1 MQFQI
6 GLISSYSSYQ
16 WPSWGCC
23 AVFGGGYAFLAD
35 LLWIGGCR
43 GCGMHWCLA
52 WLAGWLAGWLRW
64 ARGQAPSSVVL
75 VVCADFGGVRVLA
88 LWFIWMGELRVK
100 YILMAYFSRALM
112 FAGFFIR
119 RLGVCRFIGCI
130 LLAFDFIA
138 NWYCKKQ
145 RSLQC
150 NPWGNI
156 YISCL

>member
-43 GCGMHWCLA
+43 GCGMYWCLA
-52 WLAGWLAGWLRW
+52 WLAGWLRW

-75 VVCADFGGVRVLA
+75 VVCADFGG
-88 LWFIWMGELRVK
+88 GGGGG
-100 YILMAYFSRALM
+100 
-112 FAGFFIR
+112 GFGPLFF
-119 RLGVCRFIGCI
+119 LKGGGGGGSGFWP
-130 LLAFDFIA
+130 FDLFEWA
-138 NWYCKKQ
+138 
-145 RSLQC
+145 S
-150 NPWGNI
+150 
-156 YISCL
+156 